1 MALAHS
7 LSFSHQLALS
17 KILPTYVLYKVHK
30 YLVPPPW
37 KLFEIN
43 NIFFRR
49 IFISISILVDGNV
62 HILLE
67 YCSQKSLLHVMKNRK
82 VLTEPEVR
90 YYMLQICEGVRYL
103 HRRTI
108 LHRDLKLGNMFL
120 TWDMM
125 VKIGDFGLATQHQ
138 TSLSSAST
146 LCGTPNYIAP
156 EVLKK
161 QGHSYEADIWALGCM
176 M

>member
-1 MALAHS
+1 MGCPGLYS
-7 LSFSHQLALS
+7 KVLKKIFVEIYNTDNFLFSA
-17 KILPTYVLYKVHK
+17 
-30 YLVPPPW
+30 
-37 KLFEIN
+37 
-43 NIFFRR
+43 
-49 IFISISILVDGNV
+49 DGNV

-90 YYMLQICEGVRYL
+90 YYMYQICEGVRYL
-103 HRRTI
+103 HRKTI

-161 QGHSYEADIWALGCM
+161 QGHGYEVRVYYNSFIVFGKPHDKLNPPPPGSPGFSKL
-176 M
+176 

>member
-1 MALAHS
+1 M
-7 LSFSHQLALS
+7 
-17 KILPTYVLYKVHK
+17 
-30 YLVPPPW
+30 
-37 KLFEIN
+37 
-43 NIFFRR
+43 IFCLTKRFPIRV
-49 IFISISILVDGNV
+49 SADGNI

-90 YYMLQICEGVRYL
+90 YYMVQICEGVRYL
-103 HRRTI
+103 HRKTI

-120 TWDMM
+120 TWDMT

-138 TSLSSAST
+138 ASISSVST

-161 QGHSYEADIWALGCM
+161 QVCSLMAILVMESWNAKLIIRRLLEIVFLFLQSVFFGVQNRPAKLILCTNV
-176 M
+176 